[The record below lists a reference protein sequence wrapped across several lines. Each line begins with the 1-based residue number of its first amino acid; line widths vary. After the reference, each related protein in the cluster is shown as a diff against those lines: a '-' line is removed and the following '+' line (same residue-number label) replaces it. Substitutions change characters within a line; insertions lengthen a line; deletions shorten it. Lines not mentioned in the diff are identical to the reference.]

1 MTLNARSIRTG
12 CKALVS
18 IRTSKNE
25 LTEVDL
31 NDCPLLQKACFTSN
45 SLTKVNIDG
54 CMSLR
59 ELHVGYNSLTDIF
72 QIKSSSPVKFMSNLV
87 AYSGSL

>member
-1 MTLNARSIRTG
+1 MTLNARPIFRPGRTG

-31 NDCPLLQKACFTSN
+31 SDCPLLQEVCFTSN
-45 SLTKVNIDG
+45 SLTKVYIDG
-54 CMSLR
+54 CVSL
-59 ELHVGYNSLTDIF
+59 
-72 QIKSSSPVKFMSNLV
+72 
-87 AYSGSL
+87 